1 MTAAPFRL
9 AMRVEGDWWNAYM
22 AGTETMDGATLLA
35 SVRMTLVATPAER
48 DAYLETI
55 RAVFMKA
62 AGDVL
67 GVELG
72 AGEVRE
78 APEHEKAGRA

>member
-1 MTAAPFRL
+1 MPRAPFRL

-22 AGTETMDGATLLA
+22 AGTDTMDGATLLA

-48 DAYLETI
+48 DAYLAAI
-55 RAVFMKA
+55 RALFLKA

-67 GVELG
+67 GTKLG
-72 AGEVRE
+72 DGEIRP
-78 APEHEKAGRA
+78 APEHERAGRA